1 MSYWTRIQSDP
12 PAWTLAPDG
21 YAQGAVWWLI
31 VVWVGVVAGAIGVLA
46 GWV

>member
-12 PAWTLAPDG
+12 PDICPDG

-31 VVWVGVVAGAIGVLA
+31 VVWAGIVAGAIGVLA